1 MMKEK
6 TAKRELEML
15 HGSIWNK
22 IPLFAL
28 VRKIALSSA
37 KNAVNRKLILILHEP
52 EVPEFVRK
60 YMEKKEK

>member
-6 TAKRELEML
+6 TAK
-15 HGSIWNK
+15 
-22 IPLFAL
+22 L

-52 EVPEFVRK
+52 EVPEFVRTS
-60 YMEKKEK
+60 MEKKGK

>member
-6 TAKRELEML
+6 TAK
-15 HGSIWNK
+15 
-22 IPLFAL
+22 L

-60 YMEKKEK
+60 YMEKRESKFRKPMCDSV

>member
-1 MMKEK
+1 MFHDALVSFAERRAIFMMKEK
-6 TAKRELEML
+6 TAK
-15 HGSIWNK
+15 
-22 IPLFAL
+22 L

>member
-6 TAKRELEML
+6 TAK
-15 HGSIWNK
+15 
-22 IPLFAL
+22 L

-52 EVPEFVRK
+52 EVPEFVQK
-60 YMEKKEK
+60 YMEKRESKFRKPTCDSV

>member
-1 MMKEK
+1 MFHDALVSFAERRAIFMMIEK
-6 TAKRELEML
+6 TAK
-15 HGSIWNK
+15 
-22 IPLFAL
+22 L

-60 YMEKKEK
+60 YMEKKGK

>member
-6 TAKRELEML
+6 TAK
-15 HGSIWNK
+15 
-22 IPLFAL
+22 L

-52 EVPEFVRK
+52 EVPDV
-60 YMEKKEK
+60 